1 MTALQPS
8 SDTSQPWDQ
17 ILRILTQNGLRAERN
32 GALGTRTTYRVGGT
46 SAIVVHVDRAT
57 DLQKIAEV
65 VAMHQITNLM
75 VVGNGSNM
83 LVADD
88 GYNGVAVVLEATGP
102 DEIFL
107 DSDESL
113 VASGHLSLPQLARQ
127 SVAAGRCGLEWA
139 VGVPGTVGG
148 GVRMNAGGHGSDM
161 AASVVSANIFDIRHG
176 TGAVVDVAD
185 LGLRFRASAL
195 SDDHVVI
202 SARFATEKSATK
214 MDHEC
219 VNEITEIVRW
229 RREHQPG
236 GQNAGSVFVNPG
248 EGNQSAGALIDAAG
262 LRGLRHGSAVVT
274 QKHANFIQS
283 DPDGSADD
291 VVALM
296 CQVQE
301 AVSAHCG
308 VAMRSEIRLVGFG
321 DEISARFMGQEHHDP
336 TVVAAASKLEV
347 IVRNGNLS
355 L

>member
-1 MTALQPS
+1 MTSLQS
-8 SDTSQPWDQ
+8 SSSGGQHWDE
-17 ILRILTQNGLRAERN
+17 IFRSFTQNGLRAERN
-32 GALGTRTTYRVGGT
+32 GALGARTTYRVGGA

-57 DLQKIAEV
+57 DLQKIAAV
-65 VAMHQITNLM
+65 VATHQINNVM

-83 LVADD
+83 LVADN
-88 GYNGVAVVLEATGP
+88 GYDGVAVVLEATGP

-113 VASGHLSLPQLARQ
+113 LASGHLSLPQLARQ

-161 AASVVSANIFDIRHG
+161 AASIVSANIFDIRRG

-195 SDDHVVI
+195 SDDHVVV
-202 SARFATEKSATK
+202 SARFVTEKSAMK
-214 MDHEC
+214 KGHEC
-219 VNEITEIVRW
+219 ASELTEIVRW

-248 EGNQSAGALIDAAG
+248 EGSQSAGALIDTAG
-262 LRGLRHGSAVVT
+262 LRGLRRGSAVVT
-274 QKHANFIQS
+274 EKHANFIQS

-308 VAMRSEIRLVGFG
+308 VTMRSEIRLVGFG
-321 DEISARFMGQEHHDP
+321 DEISARFLGQDHHDP
-336 TVVAAASKLEV
+336 TVMAVASKLEA